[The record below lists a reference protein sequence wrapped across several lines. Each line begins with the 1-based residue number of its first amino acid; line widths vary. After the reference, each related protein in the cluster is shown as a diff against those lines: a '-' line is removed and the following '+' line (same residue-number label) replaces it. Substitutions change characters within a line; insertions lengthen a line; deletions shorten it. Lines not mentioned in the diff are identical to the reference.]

1 MDMKN
6 PMEYPEGSKDPQ
18 EDQLK
23 EIVSFSKSNNISS
36 EELFIAYKLAMG
48 LSFGELDLKQP
59 PRETVFALAKMMG
72 EHLQNGLA
80 VNRIAGLID
89 TKRLYEAAV
98 EIYSVMVEGMQ
109 ITEEE
114 KKLLKSIVAE
124 KKSGVITVVD
134 DQTGEKLITITVTKG
149 SPPDGYERN
158 ALAGNLI
165 QYLQEYKDRKVGI
178 TFVAD

>member
-1 MDMKN
+1 
-6 PMEYPEGSKDPQ
+6 
-18 EDQLK
+18 
-23 EIVSFSKSNNISS
+23 
-36 EELFIAYKLAMG
+36 
-48 LSFGELDLKQP
+48 
-59 PRETVFALAKMMG
+59 LAKMMG